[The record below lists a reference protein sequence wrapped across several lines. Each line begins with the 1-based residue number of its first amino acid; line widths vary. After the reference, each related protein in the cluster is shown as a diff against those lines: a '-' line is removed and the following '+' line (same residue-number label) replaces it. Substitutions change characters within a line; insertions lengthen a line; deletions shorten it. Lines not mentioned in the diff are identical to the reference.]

1 MLNLTV
7 NSAKKQKNAEN
18 KQMSKKP
25 LDKFVKNNWNN
36 LLFIV
41 QELAGKMSSNVGLD
55 WNAFLWPTPV
65 MTSTTVTME
74 VMSLSVKVS
83 QPT

>member
-25 LDKFVKNNWNN
+25 LDKFVKNN
-36 LLFIV
+36 
-41 QELAGKMSSNVGLD
+41 
-55 WNAFLWPTPV
+55 
-65 MTSTTVTME
+65 
-74 VMSLSVKVS
+74 
-83 QPT
+83 